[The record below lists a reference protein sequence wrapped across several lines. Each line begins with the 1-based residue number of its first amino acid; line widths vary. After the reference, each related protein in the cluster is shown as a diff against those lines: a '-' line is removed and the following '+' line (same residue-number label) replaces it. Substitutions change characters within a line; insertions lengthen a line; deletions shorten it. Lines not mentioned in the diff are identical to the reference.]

1 MSLEMLGIILTV
13 IGWVVTFKTTNN
25 TIKNNNENIEKQ
37 LKEAREYNKQQI
49 EILKKEYE
57 FKLLE
62 KEKQEK
68 QNKIIQFVK
77 SNNTIETILRV
88 VDIAGADKEYSSNG
102 KMVFKLIVKNHDRDY
117 INCILPKEYNNSQSF
132 CDDIK
137 ESIVDK
143 IQIVGNTVT
152 STPFPPGRQ

>member
-1 MSLEMLGIILTV
+1 MILETLGIILTI

-68 QNKIIQFVK
+68 QNKIIQFVNSDDK
-77 SNNTIETILRV
+77 IETIV
-88 VDIAGADKEYSSNG
+88 KVSDILGLSEEYIADEK
-102 KMVFKLIVKNHDRDY
+102 VFFKLILQNYRHKE
-117 INCILPKEYNNSQSF
+117 INCILPKKYHNSKLF
-132 CDDIK
+132 YDDIK
-137 ESIVDK
+137 ESIIDK
-143 IQIVGNTVT
+143 IQIVGSIVKTA
-152 STPFPPGRQ
+152 PFPMR